1 MKKKEEKKKT
11 SDKKEKAVVLL
22 DCPFYCLTF
31 PWEEECQHIKEQV
44 RQEREKEEEEKK
56 RNGIS
61 E

>member
-1 MKKKEEKKKT
+1 MKKKGEKKKT
-11 SDKKEKAVVLL
+11 SDKKEKAVVPL

-31 PWEEECQHIKEQV
+31 PWEEECKHIKEQ
-44 RQEREKEEEEKK
+44 RQERKKEEEENE